1 MTECEP
7 DNMFPGPASEPHCA
21 DPELPRLPQRRDD
34 LHVEQLDGEGLVY
47 DPLSGAVHRLN
58 ATTFFVWNAC
68 DGSQSAKDIAQT
80 LTEHYTVDI
89 AEAMNVVSDVV
100 ARLYGEGLLEAHG
113 AEADD
118 DGLNEEKPGANTPGA
133 HNETKPDLLRRDGSS
148 TTGDRTPAATISRRE
163 LLGGGVTKA
172 MLAAPVIS
180 TFFAAGA
187 HASGPSASGA
197 YGPGGCKEGQYS
209 CFVDTD
215 CCQSPV
221 DRKCENG
228 VCCVKLNQ
236 PCNTDNDCCPSAGSG
251 CDGGICRP

>member
-7 DNMFPGPASEPHCA
+7 DNTLPGPAYEPHYA
-21 DPELPRLPQRRDD
+21 DIELPRLPQRRDD

-80 LTEHYTVDI
+80 LTEHYTVEI

-113 AEADD
+113 AKADD
-118 DGLNEEKPGANTPGA
+118 DGLNEEKLGANTLRTHDG
-133 HNETKPDLLRRDGSS
+133 TRPDLLKRDGGSAPAPR
-148 TTGDRTPAATISRRE
+148 TGTATISRRE

-187 HASGPSASGA
+187 HASGPSASAAFGA
-197 YGPGGCKEGQYS
+197 GGCKTVGYS
-209 CFVDTD
+209 CTVNSD
-215 CCQSPV
+215 CCEFETRTGCP
-221 DRKCENG
+221 DG
-228 VCCVKLNQ
+228 VCCIQHTQSGCTV
-236 PCNTDNDCCPSAGSG
+236 DADCCNQIDTCNAGV
-251 CDGGICRP
+251 CE